1 MEPVFELNNVKVVD
15 VKTMGQEHQHLKFSI
30 VSGKENLTVVAF
42 GQGNLATLLS
52 APTGQVNLAV
62 KVSLNEWRGKKS
74 VQLMLEDLQIN
85 GTVIIDERTIS

>member
-1 MEPVFELNNVKVVD
+1 
-15 VKTMGQEHQHLKFSI
+15 MGQEHQHLKFSI
-30 VSGKENLTVVAF
+30 IGGKENLTVVAF

-52 APTGQVNLAV
+52 APTGQINLAV

-85 GTVIIDERTIS
+85 GTVIIDERTNKLTPQLFSS